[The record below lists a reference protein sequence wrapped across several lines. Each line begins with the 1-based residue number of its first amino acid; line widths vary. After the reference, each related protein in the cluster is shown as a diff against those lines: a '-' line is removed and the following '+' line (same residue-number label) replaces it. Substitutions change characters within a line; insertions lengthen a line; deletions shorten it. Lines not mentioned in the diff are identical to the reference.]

1 MLLFLVP
8 FWRLVFEKCWCRV
21 LDFHVKK
28 NSARL
33 QWYSYARYKAP
44 ETVFYA
50 SYGQVMKVM
59 WKPLSRFLWKTNFMA
74 LIYPWLNN
82 NVLLSR
88 RDIKLECHVTTIM
101 PIPIPVSLKQQIY
114 SPEYY
119 FLLDANCDM
128 EIKTG
133 RCSVNDCMLIKR
145 DLQFDNITEII
156 SAWAYFWVLL

>member
-1 MLLFLVP
+1 MLVSCIGLSCK
-8 FWRLVFEKCWCRV
+8 E
-21 LDFHVKK
+21 

-44 ETVFYA
+44 ETVFMLPTGRLWK
-50 SYGQVMKVM
+50 S
-59 WKPLSRFLWKTNFMA
+59 KPLSLVLWKTNFIA
-74 LIYPWLNN
+74 LMYPWLNN

-88 RDIKLECHVTTIM
+88 RDIKLECRVTTII
-101 PIPIPVSLKQQIY
+101 PIPIQVSLKQQIY